1 MDLSYIF
8 KNYPLNSDSV
18 EYNSSE
24 NDNYLYGGQLNESL
38 KNIPHGGFPPII
50 KCKIVEE
57 TNDTDD
63 TSSDEDIEKRGFDP
77 AKKNIISIQ
86 DILERRR
93 KISPFVPK

>member
-18 EYNSSE
+18 EYNSTES
-24 NDNYLYGGQLNESL
+24 DNYLYGGQLNESL

-57 TNDTDD
+57 SDVT
-63 TSSDEDIEKRGFDP
+63 TSEEDIEKRGFNP
-77 AKKNIISIQ
+77 EKKNTISIR